1 MSTKIFA
8 NTVEET
14 AKKQIEELTESR
26 AYKGCEIRIMPD
38 VHAGAGC
45 TIGTVI
51 HTKNKVVPNTVGV
64 DIGCGMLVCELG
76 CVDVE
81 LETLDNIINKKVP
94 SGFNI
99 HDTAIFKFPSFFGL
113 KSKSV
118 LDYDMV
124 CRSIGTLGG
133 GNHFIELDVDDG
145 GNKYLVIHSGSRNA
159 GKRVAE
165 YYQNIA
171 IQNCLKRGEDVKKV
185 IEELKSQGRQKDI
198 QSEVKKIQPLE
209 KNKELAFL
217 FGETL
222 RDYINDMEIMNA
234 YADMNRSVIASNI
247 LGELNIV
254 AKSKFTTRHNY
265 IDTET
270 GILRKGAVS
279 AEKGEKLIIPMNM
292 RDGSL
297 LCTGKGNQDWLWSAP
312 HGAGRIMSR
321 RAAKENI
328 TIEDFKSSMQGIY
341 STTICN
347 ETIDEAPAAYK
358 PMQEIIDC
366 IRDTVTIDKII
377 KPIYNFKAKDAEK

>member
-124 CRSIGTLGG
+124 RRSMGTLGG

-171 IQNCLKRGEDVKKV
+171 IQNCSKRGEDVKKV

-222 RDYINDMEIMNA
+222 CDYINDMEIMNA
-234 YADMNRSVIASNI
+234 YADMNRGVIACNI

-297 LCTGKGNQDWLWSAP
+297 LCTGKGNPDWLWSAP

-328 TIEDFKSSMQGIY
+328 TIEDFESSMQGIY

-366 IRDTVTIDKII
+366 IGDTVTIDKII
-377 KPIYNFKAKDAEK
+377 KPIYNFKAKDVEK